1 LKKTRGNCGDKNTSS
16 GLETRAFYFLININ

>member
-16 GLETRAFYFLININ
+16 DLETRAFYD